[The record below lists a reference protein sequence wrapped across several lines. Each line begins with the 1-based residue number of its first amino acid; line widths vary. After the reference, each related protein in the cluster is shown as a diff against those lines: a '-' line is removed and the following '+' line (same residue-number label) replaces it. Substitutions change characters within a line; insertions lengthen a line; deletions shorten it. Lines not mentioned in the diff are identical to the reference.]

1 MNRLRSIN
9 LFILLPCWQFC
20 FAYYVLE
27 ISISV
32 IHYTM
37 PTKYCKWGTCKS
49 YSKKDKTIKFFPF
62 PKPCKDF
69 RMLMADPTLI
79 AIQHDADT
87 CVQCSKCTA
96 WIRACST
103 TKFSS
108 LEQINRNSYVCY
120 KHFPDGT
127 PTEDQPI
134 PICARSFSQVSNY
147 YIQYIYRYIM
157 NNIRVYSVLYILYY
171 VQCVYL

>member
-1 MNRLRSIN
+1 MAV
-9 LFILLPCWQFC
+9 LL
-20 FAYYVLE
+20 AYYVLE

-49 YSKKDKTIKFFPF
+49 FSKKDKTIKFFPF

-69 RMLMADPTLI
+69 RMLTADPTLI

-108 LEQINRNSYVCY
+108 LEQINRNCYVCY

-147 YIQYIYRYIM
+147 YIQYIYRYITGADPGGPGGPGPPLDRM
-157 NNIRVYSVLYILYY
+157 KLDPFCKGYDV
-171 VQCVYL
+171 